1 MVLMKTRI
9 LLLLVLLCLAAT
21 GWAVDKL
28 RVVALFPDKAMV
40 EIDGKNRVLK
50 VGKPSPEGV
59 ILISSNSREA
69 VIEVDGKRSTLS
81 VEGQIGGTLTGP
93 ALREVRISRNA
104 LGAYMTVGS
113 INGRTVNMMV
123 DTGATAV
130 AMSEMEAK
138 RLGIPYW
145 LKGERGGVSTASGNA
160 RAWNVTL
167 DKVQVGPIVQHNV
180 RAVVVEGGSPEQV
193 LLGMTFLEKVEIE
206 NAGSVMVLR
215 TKY

>member
-1 MVLMKTRI
+1 MVLMKTRTLF
-9 LLLLVLLCLAAT
+9 LLMLLGLAAN

-28 RVVALFPDKAMV
+28 RVVALFPNKAMV

-50 VGKPSPEGV
+50 VGKTSPEGV
-59 ILISSNSREA
+59 TLISASSREA
-69 VIEVDGKRSTLS
+69 VIDVNGERSTFNVDS
-81 VEGQIGGTLTGP
+81 QIGGQLTTP
-93 ALREVRISRNA
+93 EQREVRISRNA
-104 LGAYMTVGS
+104 IGAYMTVGS

-145 LKGERGGVSTASGNA
+145 LKGEQSGVSTASGFS
-160 RAWNVTL
+160 RAWNVIL

-180 RAVVVEGGSPEQV
+180 RAVVVEGSNPEQV
-193 LLGMTFLEKVEIE
+193 LLGMTFLDKVKIE
-206 NAGSVMVLR
+206 NTGNVMVLR
-215 TKY
+215 SKY